1 MRWFR
6 FAVLIVV
13 ATILQTSFLGVAW
26 VVSPDIRPNLL
37 LILLVFFAIHSK
49 SNDAVITSFVI
60 GFAADLANPA
70 AGLMG
75 PRIISFGLFGTLLS
89 NLHHVISLRRLPQ
102 QGVAIFVVG
111 LLTSLLG
118 CLLAYIRPGPVSISV
133 ARELFWQ
140 PALSAF
146 IGPFLSLPLA
156 WLMHIDGR
164 KRRRGRWRPLSR

>member
-13 ATILQTSFLGVAW
+13 ATILQTSFLGKAW
-26 VVSPDIRPNLL
+26 VVSPDIRPDLL
-37 LILLVFFAIHSK
+37 LILLVFFAVHCE

-75 PRIISFGLFGTLLS
+75 PQIISFGLFGTLLS

-111 LLTSLLG
+111 LLTSILSY
-118 CLLAYIRPGPVSISV
+118 LLAYIRPGPVVISM
-133 ARELFWQ
+133 AREFFWQ
-140 PALSAF
+140 PALSAI
-146 IGPFLSLPLA
+146 IGPFLSLPMA
-156 WLMHIDGR
+156 WLMRMNG
-164 KRRRGRWRPLSR
+164 KSRRRGRR

>member
-13 ATILQTSFLGVAW
+13 ATILQTSFLGKAW
-26 VVSPDIRPNLL
+26 VVSPDIRPDLL
-37 LILLVFFAIHSK
+37 LILLVFFAVHCE

-111 LLTSLLG
+111 LLTSILSY
-118 CLLAYIRPGPVSISV
+118 LLAYIRPGPVVISM
-133 ARELFWQ
+133 AREFFWQ

-146 IGPFLSLPLA
+146 IGPFLSLPMA
-156 WLMHIDGR
+156 WLMGMNA
-164 KRRRGRWRPLSR
+164 KSRRRGRRQSLR